1 MYLIIRFNP
10 SSVASLDMLAYE
22 DIYMRFILVIG
33 TYPVAPKALYDRNP
47 APNY

>member
-1 MYLIIRFNP
+1 MILCRP

-22 DIYMRFILVIG
+22 DISMRFILVIG
-33 TYPVAPKALYDRNP
+33 TSPVAPIALYGRRP